1 MYEKSFK
8 LEIVTP
14 KKIVFKDKATSLSAP
29 GVQGGFQ
36 ILHSH
41 APFLATV
48 EIGETKMKDSEGRDT
63 IFATSGGFV
72 EVKNNSV
79 VVLVETAER
88 APEIDVRRAEEA
100 KDRAIQRLHSK
111 DHDVNLGRARLA
123 MLRAMNRLRVVV
135 KV

>member
-8 LEIVTP
+8 LEIITP
-14 KKIVFKDKATSLSAP
+14 KKIVFKDKSTSLSAP

-41 APFLATV
+41 APFLAEV

-123 MLRAMNRLRVVV
+123 MLRAMNRLRVAV